1 MCSPWLY
8 LSSEETEKPDI
19 YQDGIWKCLWQFTK
33 KKRQYSYIKNNN
45 LSNLNQF
52 VCGPRE
58 IIFVITSSSVFTYLT
73 NFHYEQMIDEKTPNN
88 KKNARRTMHNQGRN
102 KNTKLSP
109 LRYSTFIRARRV
121 KHPYNVR
128 TLLLLRSRKIQSK
141 PVSQTWHKSA
151 GHFQLMISLFKLKFH
166 VVHASFFLKFTW
178 LVMLWCCVVRFWNNG
193 KAQWGDVICW
203 YHLN

>member
-73 NFHYEQMIDEKTPNN
+73 NFHYEQMIDEKNTQQQKKRTKNN
-88 KKNARRTMHNQGRN
+88 AQSRKKQKH
-102 KNTKLSP
+102 KTK
-109 LRYSTFIRARRV
+109 STFIRARRV

-151 GHFQLMISLFKLKFH
+151 GHFRLMISLFKLKFH
-166 VVHASFFLKFTW
+166 VVHASFF
-178 LVMLWCCVVRFWNNG
+178 
-193 KAQWGDVICW
+193 
-203 YHLN
+203 